1 MATVDRYEVNRRVRT
16 ILIRYDVDLTKIDY
30 SFIGNTVY
38 LYGELVK
45 ARKHDFNPDVIDM
58 MIREL
63 TRING
68 VRYIQ
73 FDLRN
78 WFITYSGRSLNITK
92 GKTSPAAQEVSTG
105 ELEPMDVIIQLDTGD
120 GQERKAD
127 EKRGPREDEPPR
139 GGEPPGDPS

>member
-1 MATVDRYEVNRRVRT
+1 MATVDRYEINRRVRT

-38 LYGELVK
+38 LYGELHKSQK
-45 ARKHDFNPDVIDM
+45 AEFSPTVIDM

-73 FDLRN
+73 FDLKN

-92 GKTSPAAQEVSTG
+92 GKAAPAAQEVATG
-105 ELEPMDVIIQLDTGD
+105 EVEIPEKTVEIQAD
-120 GQERKAD
+120 QEMPPEELPKS
-127 EKRGPREDEPPR
+127 KKDEPPR
-139 GGEPPGDPS
+139 ES